1 MQNEYRLIALD
12 MDGTLLNSR
21 HEITP
26 RAKRAIEKILTRG
39 KQVVFSTGRC
49 IGEMETYLEAFPG
62 MRYLICESGAC
73 VYDLQEK
80 INIARIPISPRLV
93 CKIISCIKDADIMAS
108 FFMGNRSF
116 MDAAYMSRLEEF
128 GLGGFD
134 DVFDRSV
141 VRVAALFDFYQENP
155 LEVEKINLFFNNRK
169 DRAAA
174 LAKMSRLPLS
184 LASSLAGNL
193 EINDRNANK
202 GEGLR
207 ILCGHLGIPMEQVI
221 AVGDNSNDFG
231 LLQAAGLPVAV
242 GNAIPGI
249 RALARIVAADCD
261 HDGAAAVMEEYMLA

>member
-1 MQNEYRLIALD
+1 M
-12 MDGTLLNSR
+12 
-21 HEITP
+21 
-26 RAKRAIEKILTRG
+26 
-39 KQVVFSTGRC
+39 
-49 IGEMETYLEAFPG
+49 
-62 MRYLICESGAC
+62 
-73 VYDLQEK
+73 
-80 INIARIPISPRLV
+80 
-93 CKIISCIKDADIMAS
+93 
-108 FFMGNRSF
+108 
-116 MDAAYMSRLEEF
+116 
-128 GLGGFD
+128 
-134 DVFDRSV
+134 FDRCV

-193 EINDRNANK
+193 EINDRKANK

-221 AVGDNSNDFG
+221 AVGDNSNDIG

>member
-1 MQNEYRLIALD
+1 M
-12 MDGTLLNSR
+12 
-21 HEITP
+21 
-26 RAKRAIEKILTRG
+26 
-39 KQVVFSTGRC
+39 
-49 IGEMETYLEAFPG
+49 
-62 MRYLICESGAC
+62 
-73 VYDLQEK
+73 
-80 INIARIPISPRLV
+80 
-93 CKIISCIKDADIMAS
+93 
-108 FFMGNRSF
+108 
-116 MDAAYMSRLEEF
+116 
-128 GLGGFD
+128 
-134 DVFDRSV
+134 FDRSV

-231 LLQAAGLPVAV
+231 LLQAATGYSKTAV
-242 GNAIPGI
+242 NNWCGSGILKAFKRSNVNHIPKVYLI
-249 RALARIVAADCD
+249 EFLCSPDCRSIIVT
-261 HDGAAAVMEEYMLA
+261 

>member
-1 MQNEYRLIALD
+1 MRNEYRLIALD

-26 RAKRAIEKILTRG
+26 RAKRAIETILEQG

-62 MRYLICESGAC
+62 MGYLICESGAC
-73 VYDLQEK
+73 VYDLQK
-80 INIARIPISPRLV
+80 KKSLARIPISPRLV
-93 CKIISCIKDADIMAS
+93 CKIISCIEDADIMAS

-128 GLGGFD
+128 GLGGLD
-134 DVFDRSV
+134 EVFDRSV
-141 VRVAALFDFYQENP
+141 VRVAALFDFYRENP

-169 DRAAA
+169 DRAAT
-174 LAKMSRLPLS
+174 LTKMSRLPLS

-193 EINDRNANK
+193 EINDLKADK

-207 ILCGHLGIPMEQVI
+207 ILCRHLGIPMEQVI
-221 AVGDNSNDFG
+221 AVGDNSNDIG
-231 LLQAAGLPVAV
+231 LLKAAGLPVAV

-249 RALARIVAADCD
+249 RALAKVVVADCD